1 MVMDQRAKFRRK
13 AQQHGDDGSSN
24 KHQRRVDFGHGHH
37 TDIFSTGGVT
47 PLPPTEPEM
56 HRCQTIAYRCPPHIR
71 VHIASSHPGDCLEM
85 T

>member
-1 MVMDQRAKFRRK
+1 MDQRAKFRRK

-37 TDIFSTGGVT
+37 TDIFSIGGHAAT
-47 PLPPTEPEM
+47 ADRAGK
-56 HRCQTIAYRCPPHIR
+56 HRCQTIAYECPPHIR
-71 VHIASSHPGDCLEM
+71 VHIASGHPGDRLEM

>member
-1 MVMDQRAKFRRK
+1 MDQRAKFRRK

-37 TDIFSTGGVT
+37 TDIFSIGGHAAT
-47 PLPPTEPEM
+47 ADRAGK
-56 HRCQTIAYRCPPHIR
+56 HRCQNHRLRMPAHIR
-71 VHIASSHPGDCLEM
+71 VHIASGHPGDCLEM